1 MYHRDGWWQCW
12 GWYQHWHSRR
22 LLLAPGWSFL
32 WWCLGCLGLLW
43 TRTKLVKVGR
53 WVNWLLTPIV
63 SLMLGI
69 VPQSWWRD
77 IQRDKLRSTKGEMIT
92 SSESGVLIK
101 PYGSKCS
108 TCSGGAEGQSQGFLA
123 NFMKQR
129 WVVGADKGTN
139 STLLW
144 TLKTLHRSS
153 TDDTTYG
160 CFQARLPRK
169 SVWRAAK
176 YREAHEGSI
185 LLDEWTYESN
195 WRHDESALYCS
206 Q

>member
-1 MYHRDGWWQCW
+1 MYHRVGWWQW
-12 GWYQHWHSRR
+12 GQYQHWHARR

-32 WWCLGCLGLLW
+32 WWCLGCRGLLW
-43 TRTKLVKVGR
+43 TRTKLVKEGR
-53 WVNWLLTPIV
+53 WVNWLLNPIV
-63 SLMLGI
+63 SLMLGMF
-69 VPQSWWRD
+69 PQSWWRD

-139 STLLW
+139 STRMW
-144 TLKTLHRSS
+144 TLKAWHWSS
-153 TDDTTYG
+153 TDDTTDVS
-160 CFQARLPRK
+160 RLDCQGNLC
-169 SVWRAAK
+169 
-176 YREAHEGSI
+176 EEQLNI
-185 LLDEWTYESN
+185 E
-195 WRHDESALYCS
+195 RH
-206 Q
+206 